1 MTQIL
6 FLLTLLM
13 VTTTTKSE
21 PNPTYYSNSTTI
33 LIRGRNQTIQS
44 EKHTFELGFFN
55 LNNNKLNW
63 YLGIWYTSITT
74 PTYVWVANRNNPIK
88 NINSLTLE
96 LTPSGRLALKESQN
110 VTVWHSSNLDF
121 STKTMLLDNGNLVLL
136 TPEGTVSW
144 QSFDYPTDTWL
155 PGMNLTKDRFLTSWR
170 TVSDPSLGFYTLRLK
185 PPHYGEFE
193 LVYNGTKGYWSTGNW
208 TGEIFSNVPEMTLPY
223 IYNFQLENA
232 YKPTASFRYAVKP
245 LEKGSVPPLT
255 RFKIDYSGRLEQYTW
270 SPQAQNWNKFWLQPE
285 NVCLVY
291 GFCGSFSVC
300 SDGNLQHCECLSG
313 FRPVEDEDYSKG
325 CSRESLCNENDGF
338 EKVGFVDFEGANHFQ
353 MVQTTNLE
361 VCENVCLKTC
371 SCIGFYFYERENM
384 CNILY
389 GSLFNLRNLTSESTN
404 KVLYVRV
411 QRGEKV
417 KRRKRLDNLVLGV
430 VMVVGSILILG
441 LTLVLLLVLLR
452 RRRKKRDLNVVVFS
466 YKELHEVTKGFSQ
479 RLGHGGFGTVFQ
491 GELLD
496 STLVAVKRLE
506 RPGHGQKEF
515 LAEVCTI
522 GKIQH
527 VNVVRLRGFC
537 SEQSHRLLVYDY
549 MSNGPLSY
557 YLKQEGSPSLSWDIR
572 FRIAVGTARGIA
584 YLHEECRDCIIHC
597 DIKPENILLD
607 SDFTAKVS
615 DFGLAK
621 LIGREFSRVSATTRG
636 TRGYVAPEW
645 ISGLAIT
652 TKADVYSFG
661 MTLLEL
667 IRGRRNVE
675 APTSSGVKEEKLF
688 FPPWAAQHIIEGNV
702 VAVVDDRLGNA
713 YDIKEVERV
722 ACVAIWCIQDDESMR
737 PTMGKVVKMLEGL
750 VEVTAPPP
758 PRLLQALVSGESF
771 HGLRTD
777 SSNGENITGGCFY
790 ADIMG
795 VCSGSESPLGNV
807 YTKIGEV
814 N

>member
-44 EKHTFELGFFN
+44 EKHNFELGFFN

-361 VCENVCLKTC
+361 
-371 SCIGFYFYERENM
+371 GA
-384 CNILY
+384 
-389 GSLFNLRNLTSESTN
+389 
-404 KVLYVRV
+404 
-411 QRGEKV
+411 
-417 KRRKRLDNLVLGV
+417 KRRESEEEEEI
-430 VMVVGSILILG
+430 GSIW
-441 LTLVLLLVLLR
+441 